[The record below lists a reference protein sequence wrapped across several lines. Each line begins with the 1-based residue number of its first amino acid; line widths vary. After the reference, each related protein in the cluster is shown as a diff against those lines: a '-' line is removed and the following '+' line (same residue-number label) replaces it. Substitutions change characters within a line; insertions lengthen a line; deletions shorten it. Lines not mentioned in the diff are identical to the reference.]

1 MDRYEIDHCRSLQRK
16 QHAARVQELR
26 HERKTEE
33 ERLVVLKKSLQTK
46 LNVDQTKGERS
57 AA

>member
-1 MDRYEIDHCRSLQRK
+1 MDRYEIDRYRSLQRK

-26 HERKTEE
+26 HERKTEQ
-33 ERLVVLKKSLQTK
+33 ERLVVPKKSLQTK
-46 LNVDQTKGERS
+46 FDVDQIKGERQ